1 MKSLARFRF
10 FTYLCVRNNNKND
23 FIMNA
28 RQIYHYLLSHT
39 DEELMRWYNDVMVDP
54 YGDFRDQTIRH
65 NNPSEVHDITS
76 NYELEALVSI
86 FGNERTRVSEDD
98 AFLMLT
104 GADFPHL
111 ITFNTFEDFL
121 NGEGEY
127 LCGYIEEN
135 PDFLDYLK
143 REEK

>member
-1 MKSLARFRF
+1 
-10 FTYLCVRNNNKND
+10 
-23 FIMNA
+23 MNA
-28 RQIYHYLLSHT
+28 KQIYHYLLSHT

>member
-1 MKSLARFRF
+1 MRNSDFLLTFAI
-10 FTYLCVRNNNKND
+10 RNNDKND
-23 FIMNA
+23 KAMKA
-28 RQIYHYLLSHT
+28 RQIYHFLLSHT
-39 DEELMRWYNDVMVDP
+39 DEELIRWYNDVMVDP
-54 YGDFRDQTIRH
+54 YGDFRDQTIRY
-65 NNPSEVHDITS
+65 NTPSAVHDITS

-86 FGNERTRVSEDD
+86 FGNERTRVSEAD

-135 PDFLDYLK
+135 PDLLGYLK